1 MKRSGFV
8 VAVELNNNHQTKSLQ
23 IVLCAFGFFL
33 WFGFGCGWVF
43 AVFFGWNGFA

>member
-1 MKRSGFV
+1 
-8 VAVELNNNHQTKSLQ
+8 VELNNNHQTKSLQ
-23 IVLCAFGFFL
+23 IVLCAFGFFFL